1 MTLQLPR
8 KAARLISFFKTHR
21 YECYVVGGY
30 VRDSLLNQNAN
41 HRGMDFTTNAT
52 PEQIQ
57 QLFPDSEYT
66 NRFGTVII
74 PLSKAFE
81 KLKLAADEFEPH
93 DFFEVTTYRSES
105 SYTDNR
111 HPDTITWGTRLEDD
125 LSRRDFTINAL
136 ASDGEQIIDLYNG
149 LDDIKSKVIRTVGN
163 PKERFSEDA
172 LRIMRAIRFATQ
184 LSFSIEP
191 ATLEALTAHA
201 QLLAL
206 ISSERIRDELLK
218 ILASNN
224 ASQGVL
230 LMKDTGVL
238 NYVLPELYPTWGSE
252 QKSPKRHHIYD
263 VGTHLIKALEACT
276 NPDPI
281 VRLACL
287 LHDVGKPKTRVVQPD
302 GVVTFYNHE
311 LVSTEIAFDIG
322 KRLHFSKRDLI
333 KLTKLV
339 RYHQFT
345 VDEHQTDSAIR
356 RVIRNVGKEYIY
368 DLLDLRVADRI
379 GSGSTPDSWRLQ
391 LFKKRIEEVQQQPFS
406 VRDLKIRGNDVMEAL
421 HIPSGPQVG
430 TLLETL
436 FKEVSEQKLENTRE
450 ALLNRLTQLPHTA
463 Q

>member
-8 KAARLISFFKTHR
+8 KAAQLIAFLKKNG
-21 YECYVVGGY
+21 YGCYVVGGY
-30 VRDSLLNQNAN
+30 VRDSLLNHMADY
-41 HRGMDFTTNAT
+41 RGMDFTTNAT

-57 QLFPDSEYT
+57 GLFPDSEYT

-74 PLSKAFE
+74 PLSKAYE
-81 KLKLAADEFEPH
+81 KLELTSHEFEPH
-93 DFFEVTTYRSES
+93 DFFEITTYRSES
-105 SYTDNR
+105 AYSDNR

-136 ASDGEQIIDLYNG
+136 ACDGGEIIDHYNG
-149 LDDIKSKVIRTVGN
+149 LDDIKNKIIRTVGN

-172 LRIMRAIRFATQ
+172 LRIMRAIRFASQ
-184 LSFSIEP
+184 LSFTIEP
-191 ATLEALTAHA
+191 TTLEALTAQV
-201 QLLAL
+201 QLLAH
-206 ISSERIRDELLK
+206 ISSERIRDELMK
-218 ILASNN
+218 ILASNS
-224 ASQGVL
+224 ASRGIL

-238 NYVLPELYPTWGSE
+238 TYVLPELYPTWGSE

-263 VGTHLIKALEACT
+263 VGTHLIKTLEACT

-287 LHDVGKPKTRVVQPD
+287 LHDVGKPKTRAVQPD

-322 KRLHFSKRDLI
+322 KRLHLSKHNLI

-356 RVIRNVGKEYIY
+356 RVIRNVGKEYMY

-379 GSGSTPDSWRLQ
+379 GSGSAPDSWRLQ
-391 LFKKRIEEVQQQPFS
+391 LFKKRIEEVQKQPFS
-406 VRDLKIRGNDVMEAL
+406 VRDLKIHGNDVMDAL

-436 FKEVSEQKLENTRE
+436 FKEVSEQKLENTKG
-450 ALLNRLTQLPHTA
+450 ALLNRLVQLPHKG
-463 Q
+463 